1 MFWNIFLGFEPEIK
15 FISYV
20 VGFYVTVELCAMSL
34 LLQACAFTEA
44 KLKMS
49 DVTCALTLCSVLH
62 QRYADFAPSL
72 LEHWQ
77 KVLLS
82 KKDDKVSYDVN

>member
-1 MFWNIFLGFEPEIK
+1 MRDVF
-15 FISYV
+15 V
-20 VGFYVTVELCAMSL
+20 
-34 LLQACAFTEA
+34 LQACAFTEA

-62 QRYADFAPSL
+62 KCYADFAPSL

-82 KKDDKVSYDVN
+82 KKDDKVSYGVSTKALQCGHGYVVVRVQVQLRMYGAR